1 MRNHFRADL
10 NHRTTAYS
18 SRMNHS
24 MILKRPGRVLAG
36 LAFLLALF
44 ATPTGAAAQSSDGGD
59 SRQSI
64 SGSETPS
71 ESQAETR
78 SGSGSGTEGGS
89 TLDKLRALT
98 PEQKARLRS
107 QYEKR
112 SFLRH
117 FTKMDRNNDGA
128 LTRDE
133 MLTYFTIIH
142 TVFDADYN
150 DVVSVVEA
158 PALLLRIKLMG
169 KAFPEEGLT
178 LPELQAR
185 LDETFTFLD
194 KNQNGKLGWPELL

>member
-1 MRNHFRADL
+1 MCIR
-10 NHRTTAYS
+10 
-18 SRMNHS
+18 
-24 MILKRPGRVLAG
+24 
-36 LAFLLALF
+36 
-44 ATPTGAAAQSSDGGD
+44 D
-59 SRQSI
+59 S
-64 SGSETPS
+64 
-71 ESQAETR
+71 
-78 SGSGSGTEGGS
+78 
-89 TLDKLRALT
+89 
-98 PEQKARLRS
+98 
-107 QYEKR
+107 
-112 SFLRH
+112 
-117 FTKMDRNNDGA
+117 NNDGA

>member
-10 NHRTTAYS
+10 NRPATAYS

-24 MILKRPGRVLAG
+24 MIMKRPGRVLAG
-36 LAFLLALF
+36 LAFLFVLF

-59 SRQSI
+59 SQQSA

-71 ESQAETR
+71 EQQAETR
-78 SGSGSGTEGGS
+78 SGSGSGAAGGS
-89 TLDKLRALT
+89 TLDKLRELT

-128 LTRDE
+128 LIRDE
-133 MLTYFTIIH
+133 MLAYFTIMH
-142 TVFDADYN
+142 AAFDVDYN
-150 DVVSVVEA
+150 DVVSREEA
-158 PALLLRIKLMG
+158 PTLLLRIKLLG
-169 KAFPEEGLT
+169 QGFPASGLT
-178 LPELQAR
+178 LAELQRR
-185 LDETFTFLD
+185 LDETFVFLD
-194 KNQNGKLGWPELL
+194 KNKNDKLGWPELL

>member
-1 MRNHFRADL
+1 
-10 NHRTTAYS
+10 
-18 SRMNHS
+18 

-36 LAFLLALF
+36 LAFLFVLF
-44 ATPTGAAAQSSDGGD
+44 ATPTGAVAQSSDGGD
-59 SRQSI
+59 SQQSA

-71 ESQAETR
+71 EQQAETR
-78 SGSGSGTEGGS
+78 SGSGAAGGS
-89 TLDKLRALT
+89 TLDKLRELT

-169 KAFPEEGLT
+169 RAFPEEGLT

-194 KNQNGKLGWPELL
+194 KNENGKLGWPELL